1 MTTENAT
8 LEGYI
13 AVNAA
18 LYTAS
23 RPFHALYIDQAKRY
37 DRHLKALAKRAAAK
51 DIPVSYIDAVE
62 LNQYAQGNTHGG
74 IVALV
79 GARRFVTLED
89 LRSLADTPFIVMLDG
104 IEDPYNFGYTV
115 RALYAAGVDG
125 VVVRPRNWTTAASV
139 VGRASAGASERMPM
153 AIAETA
159 QIAADFFREHA
170 FTIATTAHHDRS
182 VSLFDAHLTGKL
194 FLLIGGEKRG
204 ITRSFLNQ
212 ADLIITIPYARPDF
226 QQSLGTVS
234 AASALVFEAMRQRR
248 QE

>member
-18 LYTAS
+18 LYAES
-23 RPFHALYIDQAKRY
+23 RPFHALYIDQVKRY
-37 DRHLKALAKRAAAK
+37 DRHLKALAKRATTK
-51 DIPVSYIDAVE
+51 SIPVSYIASDE
-62 LNQYAQGNTHGG
+62 LHALAQGNSHGG
-74 IVALV
+74 VVALV
-79 GARRFVTLED
+79 GARRFVTLQD
-89 LRSLADTPFIVMLDG
+89 LLALANTPFIVMLDG

-125 VVVRPRNWTTAASV
+125 LVVRPRNWTTAAAV
-139 VGRASAGASERMPM
+139 VGRASAGASERIPM

-159 QIAADFFREHA
+159 QVAADFFREQG
-170 FTIATTAHHDRS
+170 FTIATTAHHDRA
-182 VSLFDAHLTGKL
+182 VSLFDAPLTGKL

-234 AASALVFEAMRQRR
+234 AASALVFEAMRQRH
-248 QE
+248 QP